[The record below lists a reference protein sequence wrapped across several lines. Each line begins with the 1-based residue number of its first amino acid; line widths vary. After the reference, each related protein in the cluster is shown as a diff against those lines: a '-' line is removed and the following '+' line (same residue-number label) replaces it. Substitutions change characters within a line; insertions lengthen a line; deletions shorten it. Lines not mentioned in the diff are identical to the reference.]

1 MVTNPTKQITFQ
13 PDGTAQYIGDQTLL
27 AGVVRKR
34 RASFVEPTNWLL
46 RLAFHAV
53 RSLVA
58 DDSHLAAWTR
68 AWPCKWRVRV
78 LGGPTFGCYA
88 NRAEAI
94 RDEIR
99 WLEENRL

>member
-1 MVTNPTKQITFQ
+1 MQITFH
-13 PDGTAQYIGDQTLL
+13 PDGTAQYIGDQTLI

-34 RASFVEPTNWLL
+34 RASHIEPTNWLL

-58 DDSHLAAWTR
+58 DDSRLADWMR
-68 AWPCKWRVRV
+68 AWPCEWRVRV
-78 LGGPTFGCYA
+78 IAGPTFGRYSD
-88 NRAEAI
+88 RAAAI
-94 RDEIR
+94 LDEIR